1 MDASAAPMICQF
13 FQEVSKSGALVQ
25 FLVRKLRP
33 HLLCRKKKKK
43 RERRKKWVT
52 SNFPGGTED
61 RSPPANAENPALIP
75 GPGRFYLPQSN

>member
-1 MDASAAPMICQF
+1 MVKIPQF
-13 FQEVSKSGALVQ
+13 QVRGIGSIPGHETETPPAVQ
-25 FLVRKLRP
+25 Q
-33 HLLCRKKKKK
+33 KKKK